1 MPSLRKK
8 QIRGTKSGVWALP
21 PVARQ
26 LPVAPQPSAAPA
38 ASAVERRAFVRHF
51 CDIGAVIDAWPA
63 RVHDI
68 SRGGVKAV
76 VGRRFEVGTV
86 LKLELPIAG
95 EENLHMIL
103 ARVIRVVQEPTGS
116 WCLGCAFVQEISQ
129 EELEEL
135 LAVQEC

>member
-8 QIRGTKSGVWALP
+8 TIRGTKSGVWALP
-21 PVARQ
+21 PVA
-26 LPVAPQPSAAPA
+26 PQPSAPPA

-63 RVHDI
+63 RIQDI
-68 SRGGVKAV
+68 SRGGVKV
-76 VGRRFEVGTV
+76 VVSRRFEVGTV
-86 LKLELPIAG
+86 LKLEVPIAG

-103 ARVIRVVQEPTGS
+103 ARVVRVIQEPTGS

-129 EELEEL
+129 EEVEEL
-135 LAVQEC
+135 LTMEEC